1 MGYADVYAAW
11 KADPEAFWMEQAKAI
26 DWDTPPSRA
35 LNDDNAPLY
44 EWFSDA
50 KVNTCYNAV
59 DRHVENGRGEQT
71 AIIYDSP
78 ITHTKREISFIE
90 LRNRV
95 ASLAGALRAKGV
107 EKGDRVII

>member
-1 MGYADVYAAW
+1 MTYKDVYDSW
-11 KADPEAFWMEQAKAI
+11 KSDPEGFWMEQAKAI
-26 DWDTPPSRA
+26 DWVEAPTKA
-35 LNDDNAPLY
+35 LFDDNAPIY

-59 DRHVENGRGEQT
+59 DRHVEAGRGEQA

-78 ITHTKREISFIE
+78 ITHTKRSISYVE

-95 ASLAGALRAKGV
+95 AS
-107 EKGDRVII
+107 